1 MLKLKMI
8 RGNIVKKKKV
18 KRQRGYFHREAKSRN
33 KMSRVGL
40 GEDLFGRVE
49 E

>member
-1 MLKLKMI
+1 M
-8 RGNIVKKKKV
+8 GNIVKKKKV
-18 KRQRGYFHREAKSRN
+18 KRQRGYFRREAKSRN